1 MSSSQRPLHI
11 GIIVGEISGD
21 ALGAK
26 LIPALRARFG
36 LRPIEFFGVAGP
48 AMEQVGVDSLFPLED
63 IAVMGIVP
71 VIKRLPSLLRRIRET
86 AEAMIAFKPDLLVI
100 IDSPDFTHRAA
111 KQVRRVMPNLP
122 VVDYVSPSVWA
133 WRPGRAKAMHS
144 YIDHVLAILPF
155 EPEAHRRLG
164 GPECSYVG
172 HPLIERLDQLR
183 PDAADEARRKEQPPC
198 VLVLPGSRRSEIQR
212 LMPIFGETLKL
223 VSERYGQDLEF
234 VLPVVDHVRPMV
246 EAAIANWSIKPK
258 LLFGE
263 AEKFAAFRRAKAALA
278 ASGTVTLELALAHVP
293 MAVGY
298 RVGAVEGQIRHF
310 IHVSSIVLA
319 NLIIGENVIPERIQA
334 ACNSEQLAADL
345 LPLLNDT
352 AQRQRQLNGFNL
364 LDQSMAIGSS
374 SPSQKAA
381 VIIANILMS
390 EH

>member
-1 MSSSQRPLHI
+1 M
-11 GIIVGEISGD
+11 
-21 ALGAK
+21 
-26 LIPALRARFG
+26 
-36 LRPIEFFGVAGP
+36 
-48 AMEQVGVDSLFPLED
+48 
-63 IAVMGIVP
+63 
-71 VIKRLPSLLRRIRET
+71 
-86 AEAMIAFKPDLLVI
+86 
-100 IDSPDFTHRAA
+100 
-111 KQVRRVMPNLP
+111 
-122 VVDYVSPSVWA
+122 
-133 WRPGRAKAMHS
+133 
-144 YIDHVLAILPF
+144 
-155 EPEAHRRLG
+155 
-164 GPECSYVG
+164 
-172 HPLIERLDQLR
+172 
-183 PDAADEARRKEQPPC
+183 
-198 VLVLPGSRRSEIQR
+198 LVLPGSRRSEIQR

>member
-1 MSSSQRPLHI
+1 MITTQRPLRI

-26 LIPALRARFG
+26 LIPALRERFG
-36 LRPIEFFGVAGP
+36 SRPIEFFGIAGP
-48 AMEQVGVDSLFPLED
+48 AMEQAGLSSVFPLED

-86 AEAMIAFKPDLLVI
+86 AAAMIAFQPDLLLI
-100 IDSPDFTHRAA
+100 IDSPDFTHRVA
-111 KQVRRVMPNLP
+111 KQVRRVLPNLP

-133 WRPGRAKAMHS
+133 WRPGRAKAMQG

-164 GPECSYVG
+164 GPLCSYVG
-172 HPLIERLDQLR
+172 HPLIERLDVLR
-183 PDAADEARRKEQPPC
+183 PSAVDEAQRKEQPPC

-212 LMPIFGETLKL
+212 LMPIFGETIQL
-223 VSERYGQDLEF
+223 VSERYGHNLEF

-246 EAAIANWSIKPK
+246 EAAIEHWSIKPK
-258 LLFGE
+258 LVFGE
-263 AEKFAAFRRAKAALA
+263 VEKFTAFRRAKAALA
-278 ASGTVTLELALAHVP
+278 ASGTVTLELALAQVP

-298 RVGAVEGQIRHF
+298 RVGAIEGQIRHF

-334 ACNSEQLAADL
+334 DCNPEQLAADL
-345 LPLLNDT
+345 LPLLTDT
-352 AQRQRQLNGFNL
+352 VQRQKQLNGFDRL
-364 LDQSMAIGSS
+364 AHSMAIGASN
-374 SPSQKAA
+374 PSQKAA
-381 VIIANILMS
+381 DIIAELLAIG
-390 EH
+390 H

>member
-1 MSSSQRPLHI
+1 MMASQRSFRI

-26 LIPALRARFG
+26 LIPALRDRFG
-36 LRPIEFFGVAGP
+36 SHSIHFFGVAGP
-48 AMEQVGVDSLFPLED
+48 AMEQVGLNSLFPLED

-86 AEAMIAFKPDLLVI
+86 AVAMINFKPDLLVI
-100 IDSPDFTHRAA
+100 IDSPYFTHRVA
-111 KQVRRVMPNLP
+111 KQVRQVLPNLP

-133 WRPGRAKAMHS
+133 WRPRRAKAMRG

-155 EPEAHRRLG
+155 EPEAHQRLS
-164 GPECSYVG
+164 GPVCSYVG

-183 PDAADEARRKEQPPC
+183 PSAADEARRNELPPC

-212 LMPIFGETLKL
+212 LMPIFGKTLKL
-223 VSERYGQDLEF
+223 VSERFGQDLEF
-234 VLPVVDHVRPMV
+234 ILPVVDHVRPMV
-246 EAAIANWSIKPK
+246 EAAIADWSIKPK
-258 LLFGE
+258 LVFGE
-263 AEKFAAFRRAKAALA
+263 TEKFAAFRRAKAALA

-293 MAVGY
+293 MSVGY

-310 IHVSSIVLA
+310 IHVPSIVLA

-334 ACNSEQLAADL
+334 ECNPTQLAADL
-345 LPLLNDT
+345 LPLLSDT
-352 AQRQRQLNGFNL
+352 VQRKRQLNGFDK

-381 VIIANILMS
+381 DIIANILAN

>member
-26 LIPALRARFG
+26 LIPALRDRFG

>member
-1 MSSSQRPLHI
+1 MISSQRPLHI

-26 LIPALRARFG
+26 LIPALRDRFG
-36 LRPIEFFGVAGP
+36 SRPIKFFGVAGP

-334 ACNSEQLAADL
+334 ACNYEQLAADL